1 MNLNSNKSFKILKW
15 RNILN
20 FNDTL
25 KMTAEWYKEYF
36 RKKKVEDFSLRQIK
50 IYKDKLRKFIKM
62 KVIILAGGL
71 GTRLSEYTKTIP
83 KPMVEILG
91 TPLIVHIMKHYAN
104 NGSKNF

>member
-1 MNLNSNKSFKILKW
+1 MDIRLKKNDKNSRNWFIESNSNKSFKILKW

-50 IYKDKLRKFIKM
+50 IYKD
-62 KVIILAGGL
+62 
-71 GTRLSEYTKTIP
+71 
-83 KPMVEILG
+83 
-91 TPLIVHIMKHYAN
+91 N
-104 NGSKNF
+104 

>member
-1 MNLNSNKSFKILKW
+1 MDIRLKKMIKIHEAGLLNLNSNKSFKILKW

-50 IYKDKLRKFIKM
+50 IYKDKLKENLLK
-62 KVIILAGGL
+62 
-71 GTRLSEYTKTIP
+71 
-83 KPMVEILG
+83 
-91 TPLIVHIMKHYAN
+91 
-104 NGSKNF
+104 